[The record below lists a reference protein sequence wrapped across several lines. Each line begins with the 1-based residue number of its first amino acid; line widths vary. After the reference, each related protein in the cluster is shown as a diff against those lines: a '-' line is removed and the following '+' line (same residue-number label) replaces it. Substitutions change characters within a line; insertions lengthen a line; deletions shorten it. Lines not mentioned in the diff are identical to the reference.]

1 MLLDDTP
8 VPVVVVAAPLKTG
21 YTVDAVLVVATL
33 IFAAVVAVPA
43 LPLKEPLNVV
53 AVIVP
58 DEGFILTVDTV
69 EVAAPDTDV
78 VAGVNIIG

>member
-1 MLLDDTP
+1 
-8 VPVVVVAAPLKTG
+8 
-21 YTVDAVLVVATL
+21 L

-43 LPLKEPLNVV
+43 LPLKDPLKVV